1 MATSGLEPQVRSI
14 ILHPVASLLE
24 VANLGKSF
32 SPGHPV
38 LENVD
43 FEIQRGERVCIVGP
57 SGSGKTTCLRC
68 LNLLIEPSVGELRYN
83 GATVGRW
90 PAPNGQHID
99 VGKYRSHIGFVFQ
112 HFELFPH
119 LTALDNLTLGPVHV
133 LGEKRSTAQ
142 DRARRLLARVG
153 LAKFSSSYPR
163 TLSGGQK
170 QRVAIARALAMEP
183 DLILFDEPTSAL
195 DSEMVGEV
203 LDIMASLA
211 RDGMTMVIVTHELR
225 FAREVA
231 DRIVVMEGGRI
242 LEQGD
247 AEHVFTQ
254 PRLTRTRQILGLD
267 PVEKR
272 NTTAI

>member
-1 MATSGLEPQVRSI
+1 MA
-14 ILHPVASLLE
+14 ALLE
-24 VANLGKSF
+24 VTNLGKSF

-38 LENVD
+38 LEQVD

-83 GATVGRW
+83 GTTVGHW
-90 PAPNGQHID
+90 PAPDGQHID
-99 VGKYRSHIGFVFQ
+99 VGKYRSRIGFVFQ

-133 LGEKRSTAQ
+133 LGEKRSTAR
-142 DRARRLLARVG
+142 DRASRLLARVG
-153 LAKFSSSYPR
+153 LAKFGGAYPR

-231 DRIVVMEGGRI
+231 DRMVVMEGGRI
-242 LEQGD
+242 LEQGST
-247 AEHVFTQ
+247 EQVFTQ

-272 NTTAI
+272 RTTAN